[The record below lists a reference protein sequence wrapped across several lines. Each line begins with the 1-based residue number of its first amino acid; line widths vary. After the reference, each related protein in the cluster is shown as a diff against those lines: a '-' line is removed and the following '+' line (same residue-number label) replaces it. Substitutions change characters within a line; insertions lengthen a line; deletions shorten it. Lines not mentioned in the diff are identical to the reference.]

1 MVHMRGNGVAGYSIG
16 KIFLDINGSFTH
28 QAQDRGRICTVWRNQ
43 VQGLL
48 NLMSKI
54 GPLRLAMM
62 GAVTLG
68 LVLFFV
74 FIMARLSQGDMK
86 LLYAELSSQDQNAI
100 VRELEASKIPYLVND
115 TRQEIKVPAND
126 VGRARMLLAEKGLP
140 DGGSVGYEIFDKD
153 SGLSSTR
160 FDQDMRKLR
169 ALEGELMRTVNTIKS
184 IESSRIH
191 LVLPKRELFSHEER
205 PATASVFLKLR
216 PGNRLDDENIASIQ
230 HLIAAAVPNLDPRN
244 VSIVDQNGNLLASG
258 RQEKEGEKSAGNL
271 DRLRTSYEQRMVLA
285 IEDIVGK
292 VVGYGKV
299 RAHVTAD
306 INYDRESTSA
316 EIYDPEGQVARSTQ
330 TVEEKDME
338 TDGGNQTVTVQN
350 NLPGLGANAGNDNA
364 KRDSARTEEIT
375 NFEISK
381 TVRNHTREGGD
392 IKRLS
397 VAVLVDGFY
406 AKDKDGKTTYNE
418 RDQAQLDNIKTLVAS
433 AVGFDSKRGDSL
445 EVKNMQFASMDEMF
459 GDSASNAI
467 LMGLDKDDL
476 FRISETAVMG
486 LVALLVVLLVLR
498 PLANKLMTGSGL
510 AAAGSSLGGN
520 EDGNMGL
527 LSGEMRAALTGPA
540 NEGGTLDVDPG
551 EMIDVAAVDGKMKAS
566 TVTKV
571 TEIIDRY
578 PAETVSI
585 VRTWMMQES

>member
-1 MVHMRGNGVAGYSIG
+1 
-16 KIFLDINGSFTH
+16 
-28 QAQDRGRICTVWRNQ
+28 
-43 VQGLL
+43 VQGFL

-62 GAVTLG
+62 GAVVLG
-68 LVLFFV
+68 MVLFFV
-74 FIMARLSQGDMK
+74 FIMARLSNGDMK
-86 LLYAELSSQDQNAI
+86 LLYSELTPQDQNAI
-100 VRELEASKIPYLVND
+100 VRELEAAKVPYLIND
-115 TRQEIKVPAND
+115 TRQEVKVPAKE

-140 DGGSVGYEIFDKD
+140 DGGSIGYEIFDKD

-160 FDQDMRKLR
+160 FDQDIRKLR
-169 ALEGELMRTVNTIKS
+169 AMEGELVRTVNTIKS
-184 IESSRIH
+184 VENSRIH

-205 PATASVFLKLR
+205 PASASVFLKLR
-216 PGNRLDDENIASIQ
+216 AGNRLDDENISSIQ

-258 RQEKEGEKSAGNL
+258 RQEKEGERSAANL
-271 DRLRTSYEQRMVLA
+271 DRMRTTYEQRMVLA
-285 IEDIVGK
+285 VEDIVGK
-292 VVGYGKV
+292 VVGFGKV

-306 INYDRESTSA
+306 INYDRESTSS
-316 EIYDPEGQVARSTQ
+316 EIFDPEGQVARSTQ

-338 TDGGNQTVTVQN
+338 TEGGNQTVTVQN
-350 NLPGLGANAGNDNA
+350 NLPGLGANAGGDNA

-381 TVRNHTREGGD
+381 TVKSHTREGGEV
-392 IKRLS
+392 KRLS
-397 VAVLVDGFY
+397 VAVLIDGLY
-406 AKDKDGKTTYNE
+406 AKDKDGKTVYNPRSE
-418 RDQAQLDNIKTLVAS
+418 DQLSNIRALVAS
-433 AVGFDSKRGDSL
+433 AVGFDDKRGDTL
-445 EVKNMQFASMDEMF
+445 EVKSMQFASMDELF
-459 GDSASNAI
+459 GDPSANAI
-467 LMGLDKDDL
+467 VMGLDKDDL

-498 PLANKLMTGSGL
+498 PLTNKLMAGPAMASASGQ
-510 AAAGSSLGGN
+510 ALGLGEN
-520 EDGNMGL
+520 EATSL
-527 LSGEMRAALTGPA
+527 LSGEMRAALTGPEQ
-540 NEGGTLDVDPG
+540 NEGGTLDVEPG

-585 VRTWMMQES
+585 IRSWMMQES